1 MKLNVMGIF
10 SQNEGV
16 EYILPISGA
25 LEKYTI
31 ILIWEI
37 MLFFST
43 DVVVMLQ
50 EKQIPWI
57 RLLIHPGTSL
67 DT

>member
-1 MKLNVMGIF
+1 MKLNLMGLF
-10 SQNEGV
+10 GQNEGV

-37 MLFFST
+37 MLFLTTSN
-43 DVVVMLQ
+43 MQ
-50 EKQIPWI
+50 IEIYKQ
-57 RLLIHPGTSL
+57 
-67 DT
+67 DKD